1 MAVDSSSKKDSD
13 SGMLHAASENPEREK
28 SLNTAISQL
37 EKRYGQGAIMQL
49 GEASAAPVEAFSSGS
64 LGLDLALGI
73 GGVPRGRIV
82 EIYGPESSG
91 KTTLA
96 LHVAAEAQKKN
107 GTVVFIDAEHALD
120 VNYAKRLGVDTSK
133 LLVSQPDCG
142 EQALEICETLIHS
155 NSVDL
160 VVIDSVAALVPR
172 AEIDGE
178 MEDQQPGLQARLMS
192 KALRKLTA
200 IAAKAGTTII
210 FINQIRMKIG
220 VMFGSPE
227 TTAGGNALKFYAS
240 VRMDVRRIGQIKDD
254 ANSEV
259 RGNRVRVKVVKN
271 KVAPPFREAEFD
283 IIFNEGISKVG
294 EIIDIGV
301 DKGVVDKAG
310 AWFSFKGERL
320 GQGREGSKT
329 FLKEHPEVA
338 LEIERLV
345 LSTVGVEVPATSAST
360 LDDSTGV
367 AALVEKSVGKSRD
380 SGSGK
385 GSKKKVDLNGLAPAE
400 AM

>member
-1 MAVDSSSKKDSD
+1 
-13 SGMLHAASENPEREK
+13 
-28 SLNTAISQL
+28 
-37 EKRYGQGAIMQL
+37 MQL
-49 GEASAAPVEAFSSGS
+49 GEGTAAPVEAFSSGS

-345 LSTVGVEVPATSAST
+345 LSTVGVEVPATSPST
-360 LDDSTGV
+360 LDESTGV
-367 AALVEKSVGKSRD
+367 ASLVEKSVGKSKD
-380 SGSGK
+380 SASGK
-385 GSKKKVDLNGLAPAE
+385 SPKKKVDLNGLAPAE